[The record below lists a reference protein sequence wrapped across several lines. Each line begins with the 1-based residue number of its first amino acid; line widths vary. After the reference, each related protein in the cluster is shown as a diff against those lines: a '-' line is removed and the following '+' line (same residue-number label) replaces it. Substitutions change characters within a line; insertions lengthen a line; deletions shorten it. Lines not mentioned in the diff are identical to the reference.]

1 MHKLEIKTPA
11 AVQAALRHEGEHS
24 PQLRFVHRLHCLV
37 LVGTGR
43 SCYDVAEVFG
53 DDPRSVERWVREFQQ
68 HGIEGLRERPHP
80 GRPAT
85 LADAQMR
92 QLALALLSVPRGL
105 GYTVDLWNNKLLRAE
120 ILRRFGVKMSLRH
133 CQRLFRV
140 LQQSHPQ
147 ETD

>member
-1 MHKLEIKTPA
+1 MRKLEVTTPV

-24 PQLRFVHRLHCLV
+24 PQSRFVHRLHCLL

-68 HGIEGLRERPHP
+68 HGIEGLREKPRP
-80 GRPAT
+80 GRQTT

-92 QLALALLSVPRGL
+92 QLAVALTRAPREL
-105 GYTVDLWNNKLLRAE
+105 GYAADQWSNKLLCAE
-120 ILRRFGVKMSLRH
+120 ILRRFGVTLSTRH
-133 CQRLFRV
+133 CQRLFTTLR
-140 LQQSHPQ
+140 QSWPQ
-147 ETD
+147 DDA